1 MGYRRESEPSP
12 FRTGVVHAGM
22 SLAVFGG
29 LAASL
34 GLGIQVTAD
43 PGAASP
49 SQTIALFDSID
60 SPGAEPVRVAHTRDP
75 EDMSRGEILADLE
88 PADDNSLELALAQ
101 LESDAV
107 RVGITG
113 GQGGPAISN
122 TDTIRINGRVVRA
135 GESLSQVRSVPQ
147 TGADSGVTTLRLA
160 SATPVADA
168 PAKAKSKAPADIYA
182 RKFSNP
188 EGRPMVGLVIGG
200 LGISATQTQIAI
212 DDLPAEVTLSFALDS
227 KRLDYWIKTARADG
241 HEVLIEVPME
251 AYDYGRAKMHPDT
264 LLAGAD
270 AKTNLAR
277 LDAILSRASGY
288 FGIVNY
294 QGAKFASDKSAAGPI
309 IERLSAKGLAF
320 IDDGSFERST
330 LPVLARSN
338 GLRYARAMGP
348 IDSRQTPDEINAEL
362 QDLEALALE
371 NGAAFGSGYAFPVT
385 VEAAKNWISQL
396 DDKGLILAPV
406 SAITNRQSPE
416 LRTGSLDMSGLNT
429 GG

>member
-1 MGYRRESEPSP
+1 MAYRRESEPSP

-49 SQTIALFDSID
+49 SRTLALFDGLESPESEVVRTAQLKD
-60 SPGAEPVRVAHTRDP
+60 SDEL
-75 EDMSRGEILADLE
+75 SRSEILAELE
-88 PADDNSLELALAQ
+88 PGEDNSLELALAQ

-107 RVGITG
+107 RGGVTG
-113 GQGGPAISN
+113 GQGGPAVNPS
-122 TDTIRINGRVVRA
+122 DAIRINGRIVRA

-147 TGADSGVTTLRLA
+147 TDAGAALRIA
-160 SATPVADA
+160 SATTTAPDA
-168 PAKAKSKAPADIYA
+168 AKKAKSKAPADIYA

-212 DDLPAEVTLSFALDS
+212 DDLPADVTLSFALDS

-264 LLAGAD
+264 LLAAAD
-270 AKTNLAR
+270 AKANLAR
-277 LDAILSRASGY
+277 LDAVLSRATGY

-294 QGAKFASDKSAAGPI
+294 QGAKFAADKSAAGPVV
-309 IERLSAKGLAF
+309 ERLNEKGLAF
-320 IDDGSFERST
+320 IDDGSFERSA
-330 LPVLARSN
+330 LPGLARSS
-338 GLRYARAMGP
+338 GLRYARALGP
-348 IDSRQTPDEINAEL
+348 VDSRQTPDDINAEL
-362 QDLEALALE
+362 MDLETLALE
-371 NGAAFGSGYAFPVT
+371 KGAAFGSGYAFPVT

-406 SAITNRQSPE
+406 SAITRSQSPE
-416 LRTGSLDMSGLNT
+416 VRTGSLDMSGLNT